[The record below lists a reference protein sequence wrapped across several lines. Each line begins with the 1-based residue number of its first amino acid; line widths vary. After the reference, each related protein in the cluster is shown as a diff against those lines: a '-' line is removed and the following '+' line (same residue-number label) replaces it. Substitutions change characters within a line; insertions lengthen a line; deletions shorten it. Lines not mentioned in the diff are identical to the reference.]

1 MTQQLQ
7 LTFPV
12 AGAVDPSAGEQAKTA
27 GMALAAA
34 ATEPTW
40 ADACQAA
47 IRLMAA
53 RGIEFQAAD
62 LLAEGL
68 VDEPDSPNKWGP
80 QLAAAARHG
89 VIEPAGWARSKRA
102 TTRSSALRTWRGTGT
117 REAAA

>member
-7 LTFPV
+7 LTFTVP
-12 AGAVDPSAGEQAKTA
+12 GAVDAAAGEKAKA
-27 GMALAAA
+27 HGMALAEA

-62 LLAEGL
+62 LVAEGL

-80 QLAAAARHG
+80 QLAVAARNG
-89 VIEPAGWARSKRA
+89 VIEAAGWARSKRA
-102 TTRSSALRTWRGTGT
+102 TTRSSALRTWRGTG
-117 REAAA
+117 RAAA